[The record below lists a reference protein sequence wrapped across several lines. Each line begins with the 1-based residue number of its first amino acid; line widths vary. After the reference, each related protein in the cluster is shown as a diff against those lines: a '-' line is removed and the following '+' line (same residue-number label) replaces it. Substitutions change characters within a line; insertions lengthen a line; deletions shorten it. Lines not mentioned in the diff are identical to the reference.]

1 MQTIKIKS
9 LYPPTIVNFPT
20 GGRYVV
26 SGSNWISVNDDVTM
40 NDVKWIPS
48 HKSKKSD
55 YRFYKKEWSVEGSNG
70 NSYKVKYQKGFG
82 WWCGCLG
89 FSFRKKCKHITDLKK
104 RYKNN

>member
-40 NDVKWIPS
+40 NDVKWIPYINQ
-48 HKSKKSD
+48 KKVIIDFIKKSGVLKGLMVIVI
-55 YRFYKKEWSVEGSNG
+55 RLSIKK
-70 NSYKVKYQKGFG
+70 
-82 WWCGCLG
+82 
-89 FSFRKKCKHITDLKK
+89 DLVGGVVV
-104 RYKNN
+104 